1 MPNRKQNNVE
11 NLNQGVNYMDQG
23 QQAAPVAPQA
33 PAAPQA
39 QVPPQAPVAPGQP
52 VPAAPAA
59 QPIVNTD
66 ALKAQA
72 GNLANNAKAGV
83 NTYVEKMKND
93 KGVLV
98 VTIVVAVLVVLVL
111 VFGVSKLLNPS
122 YNVVNKYM
130 SGMKNYNAEKVAKL
144 YHEDLIEAKYDG
156 EVDDLIDALEDQF
169 EEFEDEDYKITGYK
183 IRECEKYS
191 EDELE
196 DLASDLEEYYDI
208 DEDDVKAARKYFV
221 RYNTDEDGEKN
232 INYRSVVVVK
242 IGNKWSLYY

>member
-1 MPNRKQNNVE
+1 M
-11 NLNQGVNYMDQG
+11 
-23 QQAAPVAPQA
+23 APQA
-33 PAAPQA
+33 PVSPVAP
-39 QVPPQAPVAPGQP
+39 VAPVAPGQP
-52 VPAAPAA
+52 APAA
-59 QPIVNTD
+59 APIVNTD

-83 NTYVEKMKND
+83 NNYVEKMKND
-93 KGVLV
+93 KGVMV

-111 VFGVSKLLNPS
+111 VFGLSKLLNPS

-130 SGMKNYNAEKVAKL
+130 SGMKNANAEKVAKL

-156 EVDDLIDALEDQF
+156 EIDDLIDSIEEQF

-196 DLASDLEEYYDI
+196 ELAEDLQEYYDI
-208 DEDDVKAARKYFV
+208 DEDEVKAARKYYV

-232 INYRSVVVVK
+232 LNYRSVVVVK

>member
-1 MPNRKQNNVE
+1 M
-11 NLNQGVNYMDQG
+11 
-23 QQAAPVAPQA
+23 APQA
-33 PAAPQA
+33 PVSPVAP
-39 QVPPQAPVAPGQP
+39 VAPVAPGQP
-52 VPAAPAA
+52 APAA
-59 QPIVNTD
+59 APIVNTD

-83 NTYVEKMKND
+83 NNYVEKMKND
-93 KGVLV
+93 KGVMV

-111 VFGVSKLLNPS
+111 VFGLSKLLNPS

-130 SGMKNYNAEKVAKL
+130 SGMKNANAEKVAKL

-156 EVDDLIDALEDQF
+156 EIDDLIDSLEEQF

-196 DLASDLEEYYDI
+196 ELAEDLQEYYDI
-208 DEDDVKAARKYFV
+208 DEDEVKAARKYYV

-232 INYRSVVVVK
+232 LNYRSVVVVK